1 MNLPDNLKYT
11 DDHEWVDIK
20 DDIAIIGITDFAQ
33 SELGDIIF
41 VEFPDTGISIN
52 QKDTVGTLEAV
63 KTVADIYSP
72 VTGEVLE
79 INDNLES
86 NPELINEDPYQNG
99 WILKI
104 KIKNINELDGLL
116 SNSDYEK
123 LIKWVTTFLKIKKM
137 KKIFLIN

>member
-41 VEFPDTGISIN
+41 VEFPEIGISIN

-123 LIKWVTTFLKIKKM
+123 LIK
-137 KKIFLIN
+137 

>member
-1 MNLPDNLKYT
+1 MEFPSELKYSK
-11 DDHEWVDIK
+11 DHEWVRLDG
-20 DDIAIIGITDFAQ
+20 DSAYIGITSFAQ

-41 VEFPDTGISIN
+41 VEFPEIGLSVN
-52 QKDTVGTLEAV
+52 QKDAAGTLEAV

-72 VTGEVLE
+72 ISGEIVE

-86 NPELINEDPYQNG
+86 NPELINENPYEDG

-104 KIKNINELDGLL
+104 KINNKEELDSLL

-123 LIKWVTTFLKIKKM
+123 LIK
-137 KKIFLIN
+137 